1 MRKLLFIT
9 AIAVMR
15 LTTMN
20 AQEVKLG
27 AKAGLNFATFT
38 DNTTDEFDI
47 TSDITAGLV
56 IELPISEKFSFQP
69 EILYSGQGTSSAILT
84 YLNVPLMGKYE
95 VLKGISLEA
104 GPQIGFLLSAKDNDT
119 DVSIKD
125 EFTNVAVG
133 VGFGLGY
140 QFNNGLFFNTRYH
153 LGVSNISNI
162 EGVSSK
168 NRFLQVSIGYFF
180 F

>member
-1 MRKLLFIT
+1 MRKLLFVT

-20 AQEVKLG
+20 AQEIKFG
-27 AKAGLNFATFT
+27 AKAGLNFATFS
-38 DNTTDEFDI
+38 DNTTNEFDI
-47 TSDITAGLV
+47 TSDITMGVLA
-56 IELPISEKFSFQP
+56 EFSISEKFSFQP

-84 YLNVPLMGKYE
+84 YINVPLIGKYE
-95 VLKGISLEA
+95 VLKGFNLEA

-133 VGFGLGY
+133 VGFGLEY
-140 QFNNGLFFNTRYH
+140 QFNNRLFFNTRYH
-153 LGVSNISNI
+153 LGISNI
-162 EGVSSK
+162 IDIEGASSR